1 MIKSLRQTPA
11 TDQQPRV
18 ELPPAYVDLR
28 EKARDL
34 QEQILRG
41 SMLCIDPSSG
51 SRQSLPGWA
60 VYSAGVLTDWGVV
73 EIPSHWLN
81 KGSGIPHRL
90 RYIAEAF
97 RGAWPGKEWD
107 LLAME
112 DVKLD
117 NEKGTLVNAIE
128 SLMLAKGAITAAI
141 PWKEYVGVHAMAWRS
156 IRPEGYEKTDA
167 SDAILIGELMIRL
180 AREVI

>member
-1 MIKSLRQTPA
+1 MIKSLKQVQTD
-11 TDQQPRV
+11 DQTVRV
-18 ELPPAYVDLR
+18 DLPPAYADLR
-28 EKARDL
+28 DGAREL
-34 QEQILRG
+34 REQILRG
-41 SMLCIDPSSG
+41 HMLCVDPSSG

-60 VYSAGVLTDWGVV
+60 IYEAGRLTDYGVV
-73 EIPSHWLN
+73 EVPSHWLN
-81 KGSGIPHRL
+81 KGTGIPHRL

-107 LLAME
+107 LLAIE

-141 PWKEYVGVHAMAWRS
+141 PWKEYIGVHAMAWRS
-156 IRPEGYEKTDA
+156 IRPHDYVKSDT
-167 SDAILIGELMIRL
+167 SDAILIGELLIRL
-180 AREVI
+180 AGEVV